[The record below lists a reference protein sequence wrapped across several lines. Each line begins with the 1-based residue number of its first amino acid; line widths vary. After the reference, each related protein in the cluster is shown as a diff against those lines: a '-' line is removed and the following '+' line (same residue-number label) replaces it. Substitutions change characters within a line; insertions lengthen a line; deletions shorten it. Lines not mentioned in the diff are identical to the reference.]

1 MKSPKRDIK
10 LPMSNKICHLFQKN
24 KMAGENGNDEGQ
36 TPAAVAPVQDEL
48 ILKQQEEI
56 AAEIA
61 KSSGLISGL
70 EDFSTLVADFQQ
82 DQQFLAK
89 IQQISQSYSK
99 LRYKI
104 TIRKVA
110 IY

>member
-1 MKSPKRDIK
+1 
-10 LPMSNKICHLFQKN
+10 
-24 KMAGENGNDEGQ
+24 MAGENGNDEGQ
-36 TPAAVAPVQDEL
+36 IPAAVAPVQDEL

-70 EDFSTLVADFQQ
+70 EDFATLVADFQQ

-89 IQQISQSYSK
+89 IQQISKSYSK
-99 LRYKI
+99 LR
-104 TIRKVA
+104 
-110 IY
+110 

>member
-1 MKSPKRDIK
+1 
-10 LPMSNKICHLFQKN
+10 
-24 KMAGENGNDEGQ
+24 MAGENGNEEGQ
-36 TPAAVAPVQDEL
+36 IPAAVAPVQDEL

-70 EDFSTLVADFQQ
+70 EDFATLVADFQQ

-89 IQQISQSYSK
+89 IQQISKSYSK
-99 LRYKI
+99 LR
-104 TIRKVA
+104 
-110 IY
+110 

>member
-1 MKSPKRDIK
+1 
-10 LPMSNKICHLFQKN
+10 
-24 KMAGENGNDEGQ
+24 MAGENGNDEGQ